1 MCLKLNDSMF
11 SALHLLRSYNQYLGP
26 LQVSGN
32 PESARHTESS
42 EVSPLVTSPL
52 FLPPPPYPYSPPV
65 LPFQQPEIKSGAL
78 QNFPLKSVGSLRRPR
93 SEKKPIPDDQK
104 DDKYYERRKR
114 NNQAAKKSRD
124 ARRMREDHIALRAS
138 MLEHENAVLRA
149 QVLTLREEAQ
159 SLRQLLLHH
168 KRASETIDIC
178 TI

>member
-1 MCLKLNDSMF
+1 MPYCQKHEIELDYARTKKKFDNWLLMNLNYPAWRKNRFGAAVSGKLNSIIE
-11 SALHLLRSYNQYLGP
+11 AN
-26 LQVSGN
+26 
-32 PESARHTESS
+32 
-42 EVSPLVTSPL
+42 
-52 FLPPPPYPYSPPV
+52 
-65 LPFQQPEIKSGAL
+65 FQHCYDQWETVATGAL

-93 SEKKPIPDDQK
+93 SEKKPIPDEQK